1 MLMLAVLWPRPSQ
14 RILTSRPVTDYR
26 LPAEM
31 VAVTHPPAPPTIG
44 RGVREPASRPEDRR
58 VHATSIEEP
67 LSLDD
72 SHAVAP
78 LAAPSPLA
86 VRTIPESTGT
96 PIGEIAVTQ
105 IEIRALQVNALPE
118 APDNRREE

>member
-1 MLMLAVLWPRPSQ
+1 MLMVAVLWPRSSQ

-26 LPAEM
+26 LPAEI
-31 VAVTHPPAPPTIG
+31 VAVAHPPPPPAIG
-44 RGVREPASRPEDRR
+44 RGVREPAPRPDGRR
-58 VHATSIEEP
+58 AHATSIGDP
-67 LSLDD
+67 LSADD
-72 SHAVAP
+72 SHVVPP
-78 LAAPSPLA
+78 LAAPSSIA
-86 VRTIPESTGT
+86 VRTIPDSTGT